1 MQKAW
6 GGRFKA
12 VTDPVAENFTASIG
26 FDHRLYLQD
35 IRGSIAHAKMLAKTG
50 IIAKVE
56 AALIIKGLVE
66 ILHEIE
72 TGKFNFSVQYEDIHM
87 NIEKRLIEKIG
98 PVGGKL
104 HTARS
109 RNDQVALDV
118 HMYLKDEI
126 SKILE
131 LVGDLQAKLLQIAAQ
146 HTKTV
151 MPGYTHLQKAQ
162 PVSLAHHLMAYYN
175 MLKRDYGRLEDSLKR
190 TDMMPLGAGALAGTT
205 LPIDREF
212 SAELLGFSEI
222 YENSIDAVSDRDYI
236 IEFLSSISICMVH
249 MSRLCEEIVLWATG
263 EFGYIEIEDSF
274 AGGSSMMPQKKNPD
288 AAELVR
294 GKSGRVFGSLMTLLT
309 IMKGLPLAYH
319 SDMQEDKEALFDG
332 VDTVKACL
340 KAVTGLLGAIKFKPE
355 TMARSASGGFVN
367 ATDAA
372 DYLVDKGIPFRQ
384 AHEIVGKLV
393 SYSIDKGKT
402 LEQLSID
409 EFRSFSQAFDEDIY
423 QKIDLLTCLNMRKS
437 VGGTAPVLVEER
449 IKEAWEEL
457 MKHRNVIRHLKCV

>member
-50 IIAKVE
+50 IIAKEE

-72 TGKFNFSVQYEDIHM
+72 TGKFAFSVKHEDIHM

-126 SKILE
+126 TKIQDLIT
-131 LVGDLQAKLLQIAAQ
+131 DLQTKLLQAAAP

-162 PVSLAHHLMAYYN
+162 PVSLAHHLMAYYY
-175 MLKRDYGRLEDSLKR
+175 MFKRDFGRLEDCYKR

-205 LPIDREF
+205 FPIDREF
-212 SAELLGFSEI
+212 TAELLGFGSI

-236 IEFLSSISICMVH
+236 IEFLSCVSLIMVH
-249 MSRLCEEIVLWATG
+249 LSRLCEEIVLWATG
-263 EFGYIEIEDSF
+263 EFGYIEIDDSF

-294 GKSGRVFGSLMTLLT
+294 GKAGRVFGDLMTLLSV
-309 IMKGLPLAYH
+309 MKGLPLAYH
-319 SDMQEDKEALFDG
+319 TDMQEDKEALFDA

-340 KAVTGLLGAIKFKPE
+340 EAVSHLLPAISFKTE
-355 TMARSASGGFVN
+355 AMAKSAAEGFVN
-367 ATDAA
+367 ATDVA
-372 DYLVDKGIPFRQ
+372 DYLVEKGMPFRQ
-384 AHEIVGKLV
+384 AHEVAGKMV
-393 SYSIDKGKT
+393 AFCIDNGKT
-402 LEQLSID
+402 LEQLKMS
-409 EFRSFSQAFDEDIY
+409 EAKQFSPLIEEDIY
-423 QKIDLLTCLNMRKS
+423 KRIDLKACLNMRKS
-437 VGGTAPVLVEER
+437 LGGPAPSQVEQK

-457 MKHRNVIRHLKCV
+457 MRRKNVMRHLKCV